1 MSDERRPTDP
11 TGITAKACIRET
23 EEFFLSEYYML
34 LTNYYGHTMLR
45 RLKEEVSV

>member
-1 MSDERRPTDP
+1 MSDERRPTHP
-11 TGITAKACIRET
+11 TCITAKACIREM

-34 LTNYYGHTMLR
+34 LTNNNGHTLLR